1 VVSTLDGGVV
11 EGSRGFVATALV
23 SFQSAAIINFLAE
36 RTVALQ
42 KL

>member
-1 VVSTLDGGVV
+1 VITLNGGVV
-11 EGSRGFVATALV
+11 EGSRGFAATALV

>member
-1 VVSTLDGGVV
+1 VITLNGDVV
-11 EGSRGFVATALV
+11 EGSRGFAATALF

-36 RTVALQ
+36 RRGALQ